1 MKAFVTGGTGFVGD
15 HLVKRLIRDGVSVKA
30 LVRDLS
36 KADELKNLGVE
47 IVTGDTTDKASL
59 QGVMRGCDVFYHLG
73 NVARWW
79 LPDKSMY
86 FKINVEGT
94 KNTLFEALKENV
106 KKVIYTSSLAAIRQP
121 KGEIATEEAEHKRD
135 FESHYGRSKFLAEK
149 EVLKIHKEHG
159 LPVVILNPGV
169 VIGPGDLKTFGR
181 TIIELLGGKLKTVL
195 FENSVVPLVYI
206 DDTIEGHILA
216 AEKGK
221 IGEKYI
227 LVGDNVKVGVVF
239 KTISEISGVPLPEK
253 RISPSVIKI
262 IAHLSEMKS
271 FFSGK
276 PPKFALDGIRA
287 MEIGAAGSNK
297 KAREELG
304 LNFTPLE
311 EALRKTIDWYREN
324 GYVEGNS

>member
-1 MKAFVTGGTGFVGD
+1 MKAFVTGGTGFVGG

-30 LVRDLS
+30 LVRDLK
-36 KADELKNLGVE
+36 KADELKKLGVE

-59 QGVMRGCDVFYHLG
+59 QGAMRGCDVFYHLG

-79 LPDKSMY
+79 LPDKTMY
-86 FKINVEGT
+86 YKINVEGT
-94 KNTLFEALKENV
+94 KNALLEALKENV
-106 KKVIYTSSLAAIRQP
+106 SKVIFTSSLAAIRQP
-121 KGEIATEEAEHKRD
+121 KGEVATEETEHKRD
-135 FESHYGRSKFLAEK
+135 FESHYGRSKFLAER
-149 EVLKIHKEHG
+149 EVLRIHNEHG

-169 VIGPGDLKTFGR
+169 VIGPGDLKMFGR
-181 TIIELLGGKLKTVL
+181 TIIELLNGNLKAVM
-195 FENSVVPLVYI
+195 FEDSVAPLVYI

-216 AEKGK
+216 TERGK
-221 IGEKYI
+221 PGERYI
-227 LVGDNVKVGVVF
+227 LVGDNIRIGDVF
-239 KTISEISGVPLPEK
+239 KLISEIAGVPLPER

-262 IAHLSEMKS
+262 IAHLSEIKS
-271 FFSGK
+271 FFTGK
-276 PPKFALDGIRA
+276 PPRFAVDGIRA

-304 LNFTPLE
+304 LEFTPLE